1 MVVDLIIIS
10 KSSIQ
15 VALGEKVSHT
25 NQVKEFC

>member
-1 MVVDLIIIS
+1 MVVDLIIS